1 MRFVTSGY
9 ELAHKAVLLV
19 PSGLERMSLTLIWK
33 TGGPFKTH
41 SADYELVRSFENLT
55 V

>member
-19 PSGLERMSLTLIWK
+19 LFVEGWLTLAR
-33 TGGPFKTH
+33 GNQLPFKTH